1 MKKTLFLIEDED
13 LLCDLFA
20 EYVDLLPEVSYL
32 GDARD
37 GATALRRCR
46 ELSPDIVIMDIRMPE
61 VDGLQVLRQ
70 VRKELPS
77 TKVIIFSGT
86 VDDEAL
92 RAAMVFEADAFIE
105 KAYGLD
111 ELRRGLDYV
120 LNGRRYFSPGILK
133 LLTNYHIA

>member
-20 EYVDLLPEVSYL
+20 EYVDLLPEIAYL

-37 GATALRRCR
+37 GATALCRCR
-46 ELSPDIVIMDIRMPE
+46 ELFPDIIIMDIRMPE
-61 VDGLQVLRQ
+61 VDGLEILCR
-70 VRKELPS
+70 VREEMPS
-77 TKVIIFSGT
+77 TKVVIFSGT
-86 VDDEAL
+86 IDDEAL

-111 ELRRGLDYV
+111 ELRRGLEYV
-120 LNGRRYFSPGILK
+120 LSGRRYFSPGILK

>member
-20 EYVDLLPEVSYL
+20 EYVEFLPEISYL

-46 ELSPDIVIMDIRMPE
+46 ELSPNIVIMDLRMPE
-61 VDGLQVLRQ
+61 VDGLQVLSWI
-70 VRKELPS
+70 RKELPS

-92 RAAMVFEADAFIE
+92 RAAMDAETDAFIE
-105 KAYGLD
+105 KAYGLE
-111 ELRRGLDYV
+111 ELRRGLEYV
-120 LNGRRYFSPGILK
+120 LNDRRYFSPGILK